1 MKNKKRREVIVWTG
15 APLSKE
21 ERKNYSKEHPNERLS
36 LFLRFPWIRWVLPV
50 VALVFSI
57 ITLAIK

>member
-1 MKNKKRREVIVWTG
+1 MTNKKRREVIVWTG

-36 LFLRFPWIRWVLPV
+36 LFLRFPWVRWVLPIA
-50 VALVFSI
+50 AL
-57 ITLAIK
+57 TLAIVSLVIK